1 MVVGRAR
8 DASWQRAEEGLR
20 RHLRQEAVS
29 RGHAVRMAGGG
40 AKEVMLGREEGG
52 ENGLETR
59 RVGEIR
65 KKEK

>member
-52 ENGLETR
+52 ENG
-59 RVGEIR
+59 
-65 KKEK
+65 